1 MRVEITATT
10 PIYRSPE
17 DQGIFIQWVVQNPSV
32 NPITQTVVSRSGSAE
47 GPFETILS
55 NVDSFHFYDSFRQLP
70 IPLAG
75 YRENL
80 NFLSLRR
87 TIYYKVDITD
97 STGLTATATRVVQ
110 ASLPKR
116 QALLKRKIQRD
127 EATAFKFN
135 GIQIAVLKR
144 KHWGVR
150 CPVCFD
156 LLTKKVT
163 KSKCSSCYGTGFT
176 GGYFSPVRIRGRFGV
191 NNVQTQITPQGVAD
205 VNKKRVVILDYPV
218 VDVYDV
224 LIDVAQNKRYLVDLA
239 SGTELRT
246 HVIHQELT
254 VSEIARDSIE
264 YQIAINYDNVPVMY

>member
-17 DQGIFIQWVVQNPSV
+17 DQGVFVQWVIQNPSV
-32 NPITQTVVSRSGSAE
+32 NPISNVTVSRSGSAE
-47 GPFETILS
+47 GPFETILTDV
-55 NVDSFHFYDSFRQLP
+55 NTFHFYDSYRNLP
-70 IPLAG
+70 VPLSG

-87 TIYYKVDITD
+87 TIYYKIDVTD
-97 STGLTATATRVVQ
+97 STGVSASTTRVMQ
-110 ASLPKR
+110 PSLPKR
-116 QALLKRKIQRD
+116 QALLKRKILRD

-135 GIQIAVLKR
+135 AVPLAVLKR
-144 KHWGVR
+144 KHWGTR

-163 KSKCSSCYGTGFT
+163 KSKCTTCYGTGFS
-176 GGYFSPVRIRGRFGV
+176 GGYFSPVQIRGRFGI

-205 VNKKRVVILDYPV
+205 INKKRVVILDYPV
-218 VDVYDV
+218 VDTYDILV
-224 LIDVAQNKRYLVDLA
+224 DVNQNKRYSVELA

-246 HVIHQELT
+246 HVVHQELT
-254 VSEIARDSIE
+254 VSEVARDSIE
-264 YQIAINYDNVPVMY
+264 YQIAVNYNNIPVMY